1 MSLLTYFDRLKRMDN
16 LIRSKATGSPKEFA
30 QKLKISERLLY
41 DYLGYMR
48 EMGANIEFDVYRR
61 SYIYNPPVYFEFGYF
76 PESISEE
83 EVKEINGGSFC
94 QVVYNSII

>member
-16 LIRSKATGSPKEFA
+16 LIRLKATGSPKDFA

-48 EMGANIEFDVYRR
+48 EIGANIEFDVYRR

-76 PESISEE
+76 PESINED
-83 EVKEINGGSFC
+83 EIIEIAGG
-94 QVVYNSII
+94 YNCSYVRMPVF